1 MRAGSKQREPRGG
14 RREAA
19 RRGERASKKHGRT
32 AVVLFVCAGI
42 AFLGLLA
49 GGEHKEATA
58 WRQNPMA
65 GFWSG
70 KQMPRYPGAREA
82 PAGPASN
89 VGGSEVKMSFLTTE
103 DDPDKVA
110 RFYRR
115 YWRARRLFVRDD
127 VTHMG
132 GVVSAVD
139 VEGGQIYQALITVHK
154 GRTMVFPSVTRS
166 PLQAMESG
174 GAEQPA
180 PVPLFPESRAVIN
193 LGSKEADSA
202 AKVSLSVND
211 GGLEPNAQHY
221 SRELRARGYKEEIK
235 QRPKLP
241 EGQRVLLFRKGSRE
255 VTVNLTALD
264 KKHKRVRVHIMAVG
278 S

>member
-1 MRAGSKQREPRGG
+1 MSHKQRT
-14 RREAA
+14 
-19 RRGERASKKHGRT
+19 SKTGSHGRVF
-32 AVVLFVCAGI
+32 VVLFLCAGI

-65 GFWSG
+65 GFWQG

-82 PAGPASN
+82 PAGASSN
-89 VGGSEVKMSFLTTE
+89 VGGAQVKMSFLTTE

-115 YWRARRLFVRDD
+115 YWRARRFFVRDD
-127 VTHMG
+127 VTHVG

-139 VEGGQIYQALITVHK
+139 VEGGQIYQALIMAQK
-154 GRTMVFPSVTRS
+154 GRTMVFPSVTHS
-166 PLQAMESG
+166 PLAAMETSG
-174 GAEQPA
+174 AAQQA
-180 PVPLFPESRAVIN
+180 PVLLFPESRAVIN
-193 LGSKEADSA
+193 LGSKEADTA

-211 GGLEPNAQHY
+211 GGLELNEQHY
-221 SRELRARGYKEEIK
+221 RRELRARGYKEEINK
-235 QRPKLP
+235 RPKLP
-241 EGQRVLLFRKGSRE
+241 EGQRVLLYRKGSRE
-255 VTVNLTALD
+255 VTVNITALD